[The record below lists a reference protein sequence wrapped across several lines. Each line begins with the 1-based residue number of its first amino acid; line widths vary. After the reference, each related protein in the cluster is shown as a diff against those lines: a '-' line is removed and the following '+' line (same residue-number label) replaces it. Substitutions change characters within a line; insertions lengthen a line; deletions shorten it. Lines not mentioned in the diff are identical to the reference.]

1 MDFVIVAMVELAL
14 VILLDRVSTIK
25 LARNNASSKSD
36 NETLEGRKR
45 NALLKV
51 RLSFCS
57 KNIVD
62 KIDFIVFW
70 VYMAAFLLFI
80 MVYNLQYKQ
89 A

>member
-1 MDFVIVAMVELAL
+1 MAMVELAL

-25 LARNNASSKSD
+25 LGRNKISSNSD
-36 NETLEGRKR
+36 NKTLEGRTR
-45 NALLKV
+45 NKFIKV
-51 RLSFCS
+51 RLNFCS